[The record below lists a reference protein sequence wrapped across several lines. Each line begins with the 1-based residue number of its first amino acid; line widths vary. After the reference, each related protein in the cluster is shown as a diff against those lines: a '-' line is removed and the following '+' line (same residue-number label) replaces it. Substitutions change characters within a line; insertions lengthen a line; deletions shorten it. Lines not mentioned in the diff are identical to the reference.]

1 MDPVCGKN
9 GSADFTHMVL
19 LKDVQA
25 LAKYYAGAA
34 YGTQNETYILKT
46 DGTRMNDGAAQEK
59 TIQSYNMLNA
69 LEELRADHIRADL
82 EQADTVSSNFTRDGV
97 EHYYCVTALRSCD
110 TLLLFLIP
118 AELYHQHKIQLLT
131 ASDQQAGRLWP
142 QTPCLLGH

>member
-1 MDPVCGKN
+1 MDPLCDKN
-9 GSADFTHMVL
+9 GSADFTHVVL

-25 LAKYYAGAA
+25 LAKYYAS
-34 YGTQNETYILKT
+34 
-46 DGTRMNDGAAQEK
+46 AAQEK
-59 TIQSYNMLNA
+59 TIQSCNMLNA
-69 LEELRADHIRADL
+69 LEELGSDHIRADL

-97 EHYYCVTALRSCD
+97 EYYYCATALRSCD